1 MKATFPKYRKE
12 MKGVPWG
19 ELYNEFKDAEL
30 DPAKLEE
37 RVAELMADED
47 VHARSGAST
56 PTCSTGRSGT

>member
-1 MKATFPKYRKE
+1 

-37 RVAELMADED
+37 QVSGLMADED
-47 VHARSGAST
+47 VTRKKGIYSYVSIGRRST
-56 PTCSTGRSGT
+56 